1 MENNLQVN
9 IFCIQKNDEFKTWS
23 QKYSKLISKYA
34 NLKVINVFNKK
45 IALAQNLSAIE
56 AKKSY
61 EEAFIPYK
69 KGYCIVLD
77 ERGKDLTSMEFAR
90 LIQDKNELS
99 FFIGGAY
106 GLREEF
112 SQSLDFKLSL
122 SKLTLAHQFVKILL
136 LEQIYRAFCINNN
149 HPYHK

>member
-1 MENNLQVN
+1 MN
-9 IFCIQKNDEFKTWS
+9 IFYIQKNDEFKTWS
-23 QKYSKLISKYA
+23 EKYSKLICKYA
-34 NLKVINVFNKK
+34 TLKEINVFNKK
-45 IALAQNLSAIE
+45 ISSAQNLGVQE

-61 EEAFIPYK
+61 EEAFTPYK
-69 KGYCIVLD
+69 KGFCIVLD
-77 ERGKDLTSMEFAR
+77 ERGKELTSKEFAR
-90 LIQDKNELS
+90 LIRDKNVLS

-112 SQSLDFKLSL
+112 TQNFDFSFSL
-122 SKLTLAHQFVKILL
+122 SKLTLEHHFVKILL